1 MLKNGKITYAVL
13 ITIWCVG
20 LLLGIALS
28 AANRPLFGDL
38 LRVVVT
44 KRPSFT
50 ALLFRNILPVVLLY
64 VVLLHSG
71 FYMIYP
77 LIFIDALCRGFCAM
91 CVIGFFGSSA
101 WLLRSMVLFS
111 TGCVSIIFW
120 YMLFSFLQGTAK
132 RSAADMIV
140 VAAIP
145 MVATIIDYSFVSPY
159 LLNLSKYF

>member
-1 MLKNGKITYAVL
+1 MLKNEKITYAVL
-13 ITIWCVG
+13 IAIWCVG

-28 AANRPLFGDL
+28 VSNHPFFEEL
-38 LRVVVT
+38 LGVVLS
-44 KRPSFT
+44 KRPAFM

-64 VVLLHSG
+64 VVLSHSV

-77 LIFIDALCRGFCAM
+77 LVFIDAFCRGFCAM

-111 TGCVSIIFW
+111 TGCVSIIVW
-120 YMLFSFLQGTAK
+120 YMLLSCLQGTAK
-132 RSAADMIV
+132 RSVADIIV